1 MRFIGNKESILEEI
15 DKLIE
20 SKKLTKKNQVFFDA
34 FSGSASVGNYFKKK
48 FKIIA
53 NDYMYFSYVYTHGR
67 LNNIS
72 DGFKKL
78 QIDPF
83 DYFNTISEGIHDY
96 ITENYSPAGQV
107 GRMYF
112 SIDNAMRIDFMRI
125 KIEEWKRE
133 QLISDKEYYYLIAC
147 LLESVSK
154 VANIAGVYGA
164 YLKKWDPRSVK
175 RMKFSHLE

>member
-1 MRFIGNKESILEEI
+1 
-15 DKLIE
+15 
-20 SKKLTKKNQVFFDA
+20 
-34 FSGSASVGNYFKKK
+34 
-48 FKIIA
+48 
-53 NDYMYFSYVYTHGR
+53 MYFSYVYTHGR